1 MTQRW
6 QIIDLNVNKASETL
20 AGNISEYILD
30 FQVKMNI
37 VNLKKEI
44 ITWIT
49 DRFYHIKK
57 KVSIKSSAN

>member
-30 FQVKMNI
+30 
-37 VNLKKEI
+37 L
-44 ITWIT
+44 
-49 DRFYHIKK
+49 
-57 KVSIKSSAN
+57 SINKGVQHH